1 MLIQHL
7 LTERIFRKIFDLAD
21 FTQRNVI
28 AQEIEKVISVLTSKS
43 FSRDDFV
50 KSLKH
55 FYVAIENAAGTI
67 SDFHEKQTFL
77 NTVYERFFQGYSE
90 KEADTMGIV
99 YTPQPLVNFMI
110 ASVEQVLKKEFGKS
124 LADRD
129 VHIIAP
135 FTGTGNFIVNIMRH
149 MGETHKSALPHKYAS
164 ELHCNEIMLLP
175 YYVASM
181 NIEHA
186 YYEATGKNEAF
197 EGICLVD
204 TFQTAEKAQ
213 TELSFFSE
221 KNTARVDRQKKAP
234 IRVVIANPP
243 YNAGQ
248 MNENDNNKNRKYPEL
263 DQRVSAFYG
272 EDSKATLRR
281 KLSDPYVKANRYATD
296 CIGDSG
302 IVCSVNNNSFVT
314 EKTFDGMRKALGKEF
329 DLIYVLD
336 LGGNVRKNPKLSGTT
351 HNVFGIQVGVSI
363 NLFVRKPKKAVVA

>member
-1 MLIQHL
+1 MKADERG
-7 LTERIFRKIFDLAD
+7 LTPQNFPRTL
-21 FTQRNVI
+21 
-28 AQEIEKVISVLTSKS
+28 
-43 FSRDDFV
+43 SR
-50 KSLKH
+50 H
-55 FYVAIENAAGTI
+55 AEP
-67 SDFHEKQTFL
+67 
-77 NTVYERFFQGYSE
+77 
-90 KEADTMGIV
+90 DT
-99 YTPQPLVNFMI
+99 QPLVNFMI
-110 ASVEQVLKKEFGKS
+110 ASVESVLKKEFGKS

-129 VHIIAP
+129 VHIIDP

-263 DQRVSAFYG
+263 DRRV
-272 EDSKATLRR
+272 DR
-281 KLSDPYVKANRYATD
+281 KSTRLNSSHANISYA
-296 CIGDSG
+296 
-302 IVCSVNNNSFVT
+302 
-314 EKTFDGMRKALGKEF
+314 
-329 DLIYVLD
+329 
-336 LGGNVRKNPKLSGTT
+336 
-351 HNVFGIQVGVSI
+351 VFC
-363 NLFVRKPKKAVVA
+363 